1 MSSTRPYFEAIARQ
15 AGAMPQARYVLP
27 QFEER
32 TAYGFKRQDPYAKVS
47 RTVSSSWVSRS
58 TTPPPTTSWPSS
70 WSWSPRTQ
78 TVSSPCTST
87 VPADPSRR

>member
-32 TAYGFKRQDPYAKVS
+32 TAYGFKRQDLS
-47 RTVSSSWVSRS
+47 LIHI
-58 TTPPPTTSWPSS
+58 
-70 WSWSPRTQ
+70 
-78 TVSSPCTST
+78 
-87 VPADPSRR
+87 